1 MDYPR
6 VTEILRYFTGYEH
19 VPTQILERA
28 AARGTTVHA
37 ICAGLAK
44 GAWIPDGMI
53 DQELLGY
60 VNSFREWEKETVQQ
74 FSIVEKRYFDDE
86 RKFCGQIDMVIKDK
100 QGNSWLADLKTSRA
114 PHKTHPVQMAAYQDL
129 LNKHS
134 IEVCGALLVYLNKD
148 GTAPNIQKIEDLSE
162 QKKVF
167 DSALFCWNY
176 FNKRKKNAR
185 NRNEER
191 DDNDA

>member
-19 VPTQILERA
+19 VPTQVLDRA

-53 DQELLGY
+53 DPDLLGY
-60 VNSFREWEKETVQQ
+60 VNSFKKWETSTVKQ
-74 FSIVEKRYFDDE
+74 FAIVERRFFDDEKRYS
-86 RKFCGQIDMVIKDK
+86 GQIDMVIIDK
-100 QGNSWLADLKTSRA
+100 QDKMWLADLKTSRA
-114 PHKTHPVQMAAYQDL
+114 PHKTHPVQMAAYDTL
-129 LNKHS
+129 LQKNS
-134 IEVCGALLVYLNKD
+134 IPVEGALLVYLNKD
-148 GTAPNIQKIEDLSE
+148 GEDPLVQSFEDLSE
-162 QKKVF
+162 QKQVF
-167 DSALFCWNY
+167 DSALFCWHY

-185 NRNEER
+185 ER
-191 DDNDA
+191 SKAKDYDDS